1 MLVII
6 LFKLEVYFF
15 NQCKMAYLII
25 FQNLLNFTYTLK
37 KPNDGKYGALKENGR
52 WTGMIGVLQRNEA
65 NFGKNN

>member
-1 MLVII
+1 
-6 LFKLEVYFF
+6 
-15 NQCKMAYLII
+15 MAYLII

-65 NFGKNN
+65 NFGKNHY